1 MISRFHE
8 AYRELQL
15 KNHVKSLDLMN
26 FNNMQTEYDKMPTTK
41 IITNILNALA
51 TANTGLI
58 HFNLGKPHIS
68 LANFLKAKALLAKGC
83 TGV

>member
-1 MISRFHE
+1 
-8 AYRELQL
+8 
-15 KNHVKSLDLMN
+15 MN

-51 TANTGLI
+51 TANSGIIYLTM
-58 HFNLGKPHIS
+58 NKPQLS
-68 LANFLKAKALLAKGC
+68 LSCFMKAKALLAKGC